1 MNLNYMDI
9 LNLFSDPLFVML
21 FFAVLAIVLT
31 PIIWITSCKQ
41 ITGTYSV
48 YHLIF
53 NRKYWALSILNWQ
66 YRLKKAEGVST
77 RDFIIWFNVHYLSK
91 GFRSRWRFL
100 KSEERTLFVEI
111 LSNPEFI
118 EENLGL
124 DKYTVKE
131 HNRILADWEE
141 LKRFY
146 DEELAKLDSDV
157 ELK

>member
-1 MNLNYMDI
+1 
-9 LNLFSDPLFVML
+9 V
-21 FFAVLAIVLT
+21 
-31 PIIWITSCKQ
+31 CKF
-41 ITGTYSV
+41 
-48 YHLIF
+48 IF
-53 NRKYWALSILNWQ
+53 DRKYWALSILNWQ

>member
-9 LNLFSDPLFVML
+9 LNLFTDPLFVLL
-21 FFAVLAIVLT
+21 FFAASAVVMV
-31 PIIWITSCKQ
+31 PIIWIISCKQ
-41 ITGTYSV
+41 LTGTFSV
-48 YHLIF
+48 RKF
-53 NRKYWALSILNWQ
+53 AFDRKYWALAVLNWQ
-66 YRLKKAEGVST
+66 YRLKRAEGIST
-77 RDFIIWFNVHYLSK
+77 RDFVIWFNVSYLSK
-91 GFRSRWRFL
+91 GFRSRWKIL

-131 HNRILADWEE
+131 HKRILAAWED

-157 ELK
+157 EL

>member
-1 MNLNYMDI
+1 MDI
-9 LNLFSDPLFVML
+9 LNLFTDPLFVLL
-21 FFAVLAIVLT
+21 FFAASAVVMV
-31 PIIWITSCKQ
+31 PIIWIISCKQ
-41 ITGTYSV
+41 LTGTFSV
-48 YHLIF
+48 RKF
-53 NRKYWALSILNWQ
+53 AFDRKYWALAVLNWQ
-66 YRLKKAEGVST
+66 YRLKRAEGIST
-77 RDFIIWFNVHYLSK
+77 RDFVIWFNVSYLSK
-91 GFRSRWRFL
+91 GFRSRWKIL

-141 LKRFY
+141 LKRLY

>member
-1 MNLNYMDI
+1 MDI
-9 LNLFSDPLFVML
+9 LNLFTDPLFVLL
-21 FFAVLAIVLT
+21 FFAASAVVMV
-31 PIIWITSCKQ
+31 PIIWIISCKQ
-41 ITGTYSV
+41 LTGTFSV
-48 YHLIF
+48 RKF
-53 NRKYWALSILNWQ
+53 AFDRKYWALAVLNWQ
-66 YRLKKAEGVST
+66 YRLKRAEGIST
-77 RDFIIWFNVHYLSK
+77 RDFVIWFNVSYLSK
-91 GFRSRWRFL
+91 GFRSRWKIL

>member
-1 MNLNYMDI
+1 MDI
-9 LNLFSDPLFVML
+9 LNLFSDPLFVLL
-21 FFAVLAIVLT
+21 FFAASAVVMV
-31 PIIWITSCKQ
+31 PIIWIISCKQ
-41 ITGTYSV
+41 LTGTFSV
-48 YHLIF
+48 RKF
-53 NRKYWALSILNWQ
+53 AFDRKYWALAVLNWQ
-66 YRLKKAEGVST
+66 YRLKRAEGIST
-77 RDFIIWFNVHYLSK
+77 RDFVIWFNVSYLSK
-91 GFRSRWRFL
+91 GFRSRWKIL

>member
-1 MNLNYMDI
+1 MDI
-9 LNLFSDPLFVML
+9 LNLFTDPLFVLL
-21 FFAVLAIVLT
+21 FFAASAVVMV
-31 PIIWITSCKQ
+31 PIIWIISCKQ
-41 ITGTYSV
+41 LTGTFSV
-48 YHLIF
+48 RKF
-53 NRKYWALSILNWQ
+53 AFDRKYWALAVLNWQ
-66 YRLKKAEGVST
+66 YRLKRAEGIST
-77 RDFIIWFNVHYLSK
+77 RDFVIWFNVSYLSK
-91 GFRSRWRFL
+91 GFRSRWKIL

-157 ELK
+157 EL

>member
-1 MNLNYMDI
+1 MDI
-9 LNLFSDPLFVML
+9 LNLFSDPLFVLL
-21 FFAVLAIVLT
+21 FFAASAVVMV
-31 PIIWITSCKQ
+31 PIIWIISCKQ
-41 ITGTYSV
+41 LTGTFSV
-48 YHLIF
+48 RKF
-53 NRKYWALSILNWQ
+53 AFDRKYWALAVLNWQ
-66 YRLKKAEGVST
+66 YRLKRAEGIST
-77 RDFIIWFNVHYLSK
+77 RDFVIWFNVSYLSK
-91 GFRSRWRFL
+91 GFRSRWKIL

-157 ELK
+157 EL

>member
-1 MNLNYMDI
+1 MDI
-9 LNLFSDPLFVML
+9 LNLFSDPLFVLL
-21 FFAVLAIVLT
+21 FFAASAVVMV
-31 PIIWITSCKQ
+31 PIIWIISCKQ
-41 ITGTYSV
+41 LTGTFSV
-48 YHLIF
+48 RKF
-53 NRKYWALSILNWQ
+53 AFDRKYWALAVLNWQ
-66 YRLKKAEGVST
+66 YRLKRAEGIST
-77 RDFIIWFNVHYLSK
+77 RDFVIWFNVHYLSK

-146 DEELAKLDSDV
+146 DEQVYPSYDV
-157 ELK
+157 

>member
-1 MNLNYMDI
+1 MDI
-9 LNLFSDPLFVML
+9 LNLFSDPLFVLL
-21 FFAVLAIVLT
+21 FFAASAVVMV
-31 PIIWITSCKQ
+31 PIIWIISCKQ
-41 ITGTYSV
+41 LTGTFSV
-48 YHLIF
+48 RKF
-53 NRKYWALSILNWQ
+53 AFDRKYWALAVLNWQ
-66 YRLKKAEGVST
+66 YRLKRAEGIST
-77 RDFIIWFNVHYLSK
+77 RDFVIWFNVSYLSK
-91 GFRSRWRFL
+91 GFRSRWKIL

-146 DEELAKLDSDV
+146 DEQVDPSDDV
-157 ELK
+157 ELY

>member
-1 MNLNYMDI
+1 MDI
-9 LNLFSDPLFVML
+9 LNLFSDPLFVLL
-21 FFAVLAIVLT
+21 FFAASAVVMV
-31 PIIWITSCKQ
+31 PIIWIISCKQ
-41 ITGTYSV
+41 LTGTFSV
-48 YHLIF
+48 RKF
-53 NRKYWALSILNWQ
+53 AFDRKYWALAVLNWQ
-66 YRLKKAEGVST
+66 YRLKRAEGIST
-77 RDFIIWFNVHYLSK
+77 RDFVIWFNVSYLSK
-91 GFRSRWRFL
+91 GFRSRWKIL
-100 KSEERTLFVEI
+100 TSEERTLFVEI

>member
-1 MNLNYMDI
+1 MDTLEYFSMSLLGYMI
-9 LNLFSDPLFVML
+9 
-21 FFAVLAIVLT
+21 FAIIVVIGI
-31 PIIWITSCKQ
+31 PIVWIRTCVQ
-41 ITGTYSV
+41 MTGTLRV
-48 YHLIF
+48 GWFLF
-53 NRKYWALSILNWQ
+53 NRKYWALSILNYQ

>member
-1 MNLNYMDI
+1 MDI
-9 LNLFSDPLFVML
+9 LNLFSDPPFVLL
-21 FFAVLAIVLT
+21 FFAASAVVMV
-31 PIIWITSCKQ
+31 PIIWIISCKQ
-41 ITGTYSV
+41 LTGTFSV
-48 YHLIF
+48 RKF
-53 NRKYWALSILNWQ
+53 AFDRKYWALAVLNWQ
-66 YRLKKAEGVST
+66 YRLKRAEGIST
-77 RDFIIWFNVHYLSK
+77 RDFVIWFNVSYLSK
-91 GFRSRWRFL
+91 GFRSRWKIL

-146 DEELAKLDSDV
+146 DEQVDPSDDV
-157 ELK
+157 ELY

>member
-1 MNLNYMDI
+1 MDI
-9 LNLFSDPLFVML
+9 LNLFSDPLFVLL
-21 FFAVLAIVLT
+21 FFAASAVVMV
-31 PIIWITSCKQ
+31 PIIWIISCKQ
-41 ITGTYSV
+41 LTGTFSV
-48 YHLIF
+48 RKF
-53 NRKYWALSILNWQ
+53 AFDRKYWALAVLNWQ
-66 YRLKKAEGVST
+66 YRLKRAEGIST
-77 RDFIIWFNVHYLSK
+77 RDFVIWFNVHYLSK

-146 DEELAKLDSDV
+146 DEQVDPSDDV
-157 ELK
+157 ELY

>member
-1 MNLNYMDI
+1 MDI
-9 LNLFSDPLFVML
+9 LKYFSDPLFVLL
-21 FFAVLAIVLT
+21 FFAASAVVMV
-31 PIIWITSCKQ
+31 PIIWIISCKQ
-41 ITGTYSV
+41 LTGTLRV
-48 YHLIF
+48 GWFLF
-53 NRKYWALSILNWQ
+53 NRKYWALSILNYQ

-131 HNRILADWEE
+131 HNRILADKIKS
-141 LKRFY
+141 LNC
-146 DEELAKLDSDV
+146 S
-157 ELK
+157 

>member
-1 MNLNYMDI
+1 MSLNYLEI
-9 LNLFSDPLFVML
+9 LKYFSDPQFVLLFC
-21 FFAVLAIVLT
+21 VLICIVLT
-31 PIIWITSCKQ
+31 PICWVYYGKK
-41 ITGTYSV
+41 ITGTYNV
-48 YHLIF
+48 PMFIF
-53 NRKYWALSILNWQ
+53 NRKYWALSILNYQ
-66 YRLKKAEGVST
+66 YRLKKAEGIST
-77 RDFIIWFNVHYLSK
+77 RDFVIWFNVSYLSK
-91 GFRSRWRFL
+91 GFRSRWKIL

-157 ELK
+157 EL

>member
-1 MNLNYMDI
+1 MDI
-9 LNLFSDPLFVML
+9 LKYFSDPLFVLL
-21 FFAVLAIVLT
+21 FFAASAVVMV
-31 PIIWITSCKQ
+31 PIIWIISCKQ
-41 ITGTYSV
+41 LTGTFSV
-48 YHLIF
+48 RKF
-53 NRKYWALSILNWQ
+53 AFDRKYWALAVLNWQ
-66 YRLKKAEGVST
+66 YRLKRAEGIST
-77 RDFIIWFNVHYLSK
+77 RDFVIWFNVSYLSK
-91 GFRSRWRFL
+91 GFRSRWKSL
-100 KSEERTLFVEI
+100 NSEERTLFVEI

-157 ELK
+157 EL

>member
-1 MNLNYMDI
+1 MDI
-9 LNLFSDPLFVML
+9 LNLFSNPLFVLL
-21 FFAVLAIVLT
+21 FFAVSAIVGA
-31 PIIWITSCKQ
+31 PIIWIISCKQ
-41 ITGTYSV
+41 LTGTFSV
-48 YHLIF
+48 CKF
-53 NRKYWALSILNWQ
+53 VFDRKYWALAVLNWQ
-66 YRLKKAEGVST
+66 YRLKRAEGIST
-77 RDFIIWFNVHYLSK
+77 RDFVIWFNVSYLSK
-91 GFRSRWRFL
+91 GFRSRWKIL

-157 ELK
+157 EL

>member
-1 MNLNYMDI
+1 MDI
-9 LNLFSDPLFVML
+9 LNLFTDPLFVLL
-21 FFAVLAIVLT
+21 FFAASAVVMV
-31 PIIWITSCKQ
+31 PIIWIISCKQ
-41 ITGTYSV
+41 LTGTFSV
-48 YHLIF
+48 RKF
-53 NRKYWALSILNWQ
+53 AFDRKYWALAVLNWQ
-66 YRLKKAEGVST
+66 YRLKRAEGIST
-77 RDFIIWFNVHYLSK
+77 RDFVIWFNVSYLSK
-91 GFRSRWRFL
+91 GFRSRWKIL

-131 HNRILADWEE
+131 HKRILAAWED

-157 ELK
+157 EL

>member
-1 MNLNYMDI
+1 MDI
-9 LNLFSDPLFVML
+9 LNLFSDPLFVLL
-21 FFAVLAIVLT
+21 FFAASAVVMV
-31 PIIWITSCKQ
+31 PIIWIISCKQ
-41 ITGTYSV
+41 LTGTFSV
-48 YHLIF
+48 RKF
-53 NRKYWALSILNWQ
+53 AFDRKYWALAVLNWQ
-66 YRLKKAEGVST
+66 YRLKRAEGIST
-77 RDFIIWFNVHYLSK
+77 RDFVIWFNVSYLSK
-91 GFRSRWRFL
+91 GFRSRWKIL

-131 HNRILADWEE
+131 HKRILAAWED

-157 ELK
+157 EL

>member
-9 LNLFSDPLFVML
+9 LNLFTDPLFVLL
-21 FFAVLAIVLT
+21 FFAASAVVMV
-31 PIIWITSCKQ
+31 PIIWIISCKQ
-41 ITGTYSV
+41 LTGTFSV
-48 YHLIF
+48 RKF
-53 NRKYWALSILNWQ
+53 AFDRKYWALAVLNWQ
-66 YRLKKAEGVST
+66 YRLKRAEGIST
-77 RDFIIWFNVHYLSK
+77 RDFVIWFNVSYLSK
-91 GFRSRWRFL
+91 GFRSRWKSL
-100 KSEERTLFVEI
+100 NSEERTLFVEI

-146 DEELAKLDSDV
+146 DEQVDPSDDV
-157 ELK
+157 ELY